1 MDGQLFVSIL
11 GTVMELAV
19 FFIAFLFLLDIKKKQ
34 YGHMLLIF
42 IGMNIFVLILN
53 HTIPNYASFFYI
65 FAVLFS
71 LKVFTKQNFF
81 KVLFVFVI
89 TMVEVMLS
97 ELILIPILAMLVSN
111 DMIETILMVSLV
123 NIINFYVMIRYREQ
137 LRNLV
142 EKYETKYIN
151 FMALNIFIYI
161 FVYKIIWEYD
171 SHIIIDN
178 VEYFGFVMAL
188 LMVVNYFIYKEV
200 ALISERTKV
209 LMVQD
214 DMRNTLDQMINDIRM
229 KQHEYRNHL
238 TTIQGFLDTNDP
250 DNAVEQTREYLD
262 DIYSYDALDAE
273 LLNIDRNIIKAV
285 LFMKRNEAHEKGV
298 DFRFSIYASFK
309 SVPILDYELSTI
321 INNLLNN
328 AFEAVLNQQDKRVEL
343 ELGYDDELQQHYLQ
357 TKNSGKHVNPEHLS
371 KLTDRNFTTKRE
383 EKGSHGF
390 GLWNINNIVKKYKGS
405 VYVFFEQDDIVFKV
419 SFE

>member
-1 MDGQLFVSIL
+1 MDGQFLMSIL

-34 YGHMLLIF
+34 YGQMMLIF

-53 HTIPNYASFFYI
+53 HTIPSYASFFYI
-65 FAVLFS
+65 FATLFS
-71 LKVFTKQNFF
+71 LRVFTKQNFF
-81 KVLFVFVI
+81 KVLFAYVL

-97 ELILIPILAMLVSN
+97 ELMLIPTVGFLIQN
-111 DMIETILMVSLV
+111 DMMKTIIILLTV
-123 NIINFYVMIRYREQ
+123 NIINLYVMTHFREQ
-137 LRNLV
+137 LRSLV

-171 SHIIIDN
+171 SHIIVDN
-178 VEYFGFVMAL
+178 FEYFGFVMVL

-214 DMRNTLDQMINDIRM
+214 EMRSTLDQMINDIRM

-250 DNAVEQTREYLD
+250 ENAVGQTREYLD
-262 DIYSYDALDAE
+262 DIYSYDALDGE

-285 LFMKRNEAHEKGV
+285 LFMKRNEAHEKGL
-298 DFRFSIYASFK
+298 DFRFSIFASFK
-309 SVPILDYELSTI
+309 NVRILDYELSTI
-321 INNLLNN
+321 LNNLLNN
-328 AFEAVLNQQDKRVEL
+328 AFEAVSNQQDKRVEL

-357 TKNSGKHVNPEHLS
+357 TKNSGKRVNPEHLS

-390 GLWNINNIVKKYKGS
+390 GLWNINNIVKKYKGL

-419 SFE
+419 TFE